1 MTKGERK
8 MAVVTYTV
16 TVSGGKA
23 TLSPTIDQV
32 VFTTRDYI
40 IFEQAAGTSA
50 EILVQLTGAGRVV
63 VTAADIGHTL
73 KLQPPTINTDGN
85 VVVAFDIEG
94 GNPGDTGNY
103 PP

>member
-1 MTKGERK
+1 

-32 VFTTRDYI
+32 VFTTGDYI
-40 IFEQAAGTSA
+40 IFKQAAGTSA
-50 EILVQLTGAGRVV
+50 DIRVQLTGGGRVV
-63 VTAADIGHTL
+63 VAAADVGHTL
-73 KLQPPTINTDGN
+73 KLQPPTIDTDGN
-85 VVVAFDIEG
+85 VVLGFDIEG
-94 GNPGDTGNY
+94 GNPGDTGSY